1 MNHGASIGKIDASRP
16 CWTCE
21 HFVAITEGGSAFC
34 VHGGDL
40 RACAQARGCA
50 FHRQALDAP
59 TERPKPVSFCAAWRR
74 VPKSIPRPPEVMEL
88 LIADR
93 RGQRAAPA
101 SGAGW
106 RDGSEHQWSR
116 DPGRGRRNR

>member
-1 MNHGASIGKIDASRP
+1 MNHGANFGKTDGSRP

-40 RACAQARGCA
+40 RACSQASGCA
-50 FHRQALDAP
+50 FHRKAANAP
-59 TERPKPVSFCAAWRR
+59 GARPEPISFCAAWRR
-74 VPKSIPRPPEVMEL
+74 VPKNIPRPPEVMQM
-88 LIADR
+88 LIEDR
-93 RGQRAAPA
+93 RGQR
-101 SGAGW
+101 SGSVPSAGW

-116 DPGRGRRNR
+116 DPGRGRRYE

>member
-1 MNHGASIGKIDASRP
+1 MSHGETIGKSDSRRR

-21 HFVAITEGGSAFC
+21 HFVALTEGGSAFC

-40 RACAQARGCA
+40 RAHAQASGCA
-50 FHRQALDAP
+50 FHKPLPGASAVPPQ
-59 TERPKPVSFCAAWRR
+59 PVSFCEAWRR
-74 VPKSIPRPPEVMEL
+74 VPRSIPRPPEVMAL

-101 SGAGW
+101 SDAGW
-106 RDGSEHQWSR
+106 RNGEEHQWSR
-116 DPGRGRRNR
+116 DPGRGRR